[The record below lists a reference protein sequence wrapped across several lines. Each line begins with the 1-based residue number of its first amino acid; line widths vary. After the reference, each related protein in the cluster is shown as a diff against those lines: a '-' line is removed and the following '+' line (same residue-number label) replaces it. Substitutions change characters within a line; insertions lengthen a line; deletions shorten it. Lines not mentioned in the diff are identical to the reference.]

1 MTSRTEGFPM
11 VILEAMESGLPV
23 IAYDCPIG
31 PRTLIEN
38 EVNGYLI
45 PDGQINLFVE
55 KLSTLMDHSELRH
68 QLGNNAVISVQKY
81 QLEPIMNQ
89 WNDLFTK
96 LKRNN

>member
-1 MTSRTEGFPM
+1 M

-45 PDGQINLFVE
+45 TDGQTTLFVE
-55 KLSTLMDHSELRH
+55 KLSVLMDHSELRL
-68 QLGNNAVISVQKY
+68 QMGKNATASVQKY
-81 QLEPIMNQ
+81 QLTPIMNQ
-89 WNDLFTK
+89 WHELFTK
-96 LKRNN
+96 LKSNA